1 MKYAKLI
8 LISLIFVTL
17 NLKAQANETPQT
29 DTTDK
34 YAVQAEQ
41 LVRFLEGTLNALGSK
56 YTPVKEKQIMI
67 NQSFNKI
74 FIDDRVQIE
83 DDLDENREMVTY
95 KGVQAYLQDVDF
107 FFKDVSFR
115 FEIKGIDK
123 FNNAEDIPV
132 YKVTAI
138 SNIKGTTIS
147 GENIDV
153 FKDRFFEINLNEDEQ
168 TLKIASIYTTKLNVE
183 EELKAWWNDLNLV
196 WKEIFL
202 TESKL
207 KEPLNYAQLKSLM
220 KIKELDISG
229 RLIESIAPLNHL
241 SQLKKLDLSN
251 TPASDLYPLRNLN
264 KMEVLKLNNTNID
277 SITALQY
284 MSKLRKLEFDQTG
297 VSDISVIENLDSLK
311 SLSFEDTKVSDL
323 EPIAYLE
330 NIENL
335 RMSGTKITKLDD
347 LSEFDKVKVL
357 QFDKTTV
364 SSLKG
369 IEKMELLERIS
380 FSNTPITNLSLL
392 KSFVNLKVV
401 HFDNTKVASLE
412 HLDKLKLNTIYCDNS
427 DITKKI
433 ADNYMQKHPEC
444 LVIFNS
450 AILLQWWADMPQ
462 EWKTVF
468 MKLLEIDETDKPDKL
483 ALHSLGLITE
493 LDISG
498 NEEISTLK
506 PIGNLIHLKNINFSK
521 TKVTDIRILSDLIE
535 LADINC
541 SYTGVTDLI
550 PLSKLSN
557 LEQLDISGTSI
568 SQLPLTGCNKLET
581 IKADSTEIKS
591 LLSIANLKQI
601 KLIYA
606 DNTKLDDGS
615 VQLFRVR
622 KPETL
627 VIYKTAELKKWWN
640 LLDDNWKKIFKEE
653 VSFDKNPSR
662 EQLGQITTIKVLDLK
677 NNSGISSLKPLENLP
692 DLEVLKFSDTD
703 VTDLSAIKDLKSLI
717 KLNCARNPIRSL
729 SPLSGL
735 NKLQSLDC
743 SNTQVD
749 DLEPIQSLTNL
760 EILKVSGTKIKN
772 LNSLEKLHK
781 LKHLEF
787 SSTAVRWLKP
797 IMDLNN
803 LKTIKCYNTKVIKMF
818 MDKYK
823 DAHPQVNVIF

>member
-8 LISLIFVTL
+8 LISLIFVTF
-17 NLKAQANETPQT
+17 NLKAQKSETPKT
-29 DTTDK
+29 DKTDK
-34 YAVQAEQ
+34 YSVQAEQ

-74 FIDDRVQIE
+74 FVDDRVQIE

-123 FNNAEDIPV
+123 FNNAENIPV

-168 TLKIASIYTTKLNVE
+168 SLKIASVYTTKLNVE
-183 EELKAWWNDLNLV
+183 EELKTWWNDLSPI

-202 TESKL
+202 TENEL
-207 KEPLNYAQLKSLM
+207 KEPLNYAQLKGLM
-220 KIKELDISG
+220 KIKELDLSG
-229 RLIESIAPLNHL
+229 KKIKSIAPLNHL
-241 SQLKKLDLSN
+241 SQLKKLNLSN
-251 TPASDLYPLRNLN
+251 TQVSDLYPLRNLN
-264 KMEVLKLNNTNID
+264 KMEVLNLNNTKVD
-277 SITALQY
+277 SVTALQY

-297 VSDISVIENLDSLK
+297 VSDISVAENLDSLK
-311 SLSFEDTKVSDL
+311 SLSFEYTKVADL

-330 NIENL
+330 NLENI

-347 LSEFDKVKVL
+347 LAEFEKVKVL
-357 QFDKTTV
+357 QFDKTAV

-369 IEKMELLERIS
+369 IEKMKLLERIS
-380 FSNTPITNLSLL
+380 FSNTPITDLSLL

-412 HLDKLKLNTIYCDNS
+412 HIDKLKLNTVYCDNS
-427 DITKKI
+427 GITKKI
-433 ADNYMQKHPEC
+433 ADDYMQKHPEC

-462 EWKTVF
+462 AWKTAF
-468 MKLLEIDETDKPDKL
+468 AKILKTDKPDKL
-483 ALHSLGLITE
+483 ALHRLGLITE
-493 LDISG
+493 LNISG
-498 NEEISTLK
+498 KEEISTLK
-506 PIGNLIHLKNINFSK
+506 PVGNLIHLKSINFSK
-521 TKVTDIRILSDLIE
+521 TKVTDLSILSDLIE
-535 LADINC
+535 LTDINC

-550 PLSKLSN
+550 PLSKLSS
-557 LEQLDISGTSI
+557 LEKLDISGTAI

-591 LLSIANLKQI
+591 LLPIANLKQI

-606 DNTKLDDGS
+606 DNTKLDDES

-640 LLDDNWKKIFKEE
+640 LLNDNWKKIFMEE
-653 VSFDKNPSR
+653 VSFDKNPNR
-662 EQLGQITTIKVLDLK
+662 EQLGQITAIKVLDLK
-677 NNSGISSLKPLENLP
+677 NNSGISSLKPLENLV

-743 SNTQVD
+743 SNTQID

-797 IMDLNN
+797 IMGLNN